1 MWLRKAYNPIQSGCP
16 YAQRYS
22 FPKQKKNAMASN
34 PMIFLKYILHIN
46 YGLLPTA
53 YLLLFL
59 NFSPNNHNS
68 TGAGKPIQIA
78 AKPTTLF
85 PQP

>member
-1 MWLRKAYNPIQSGCP
+1 MWLRKAYILSNPAVRMPNGTVS
-16 YAQRYS
+16 
-22 FPKQKKNAMASN
+22 KNAMASN

-46 YGLLPTA
+46 YALLPTA
-53 YLLLFL
+53 NLLFFL